1 MIKDYQKVWGITE
14 FVPTLGPTPI
24 ESKLNNELIAELKDE
39 NSFESQ
45 EDTQVSID
53 TLKLL

>member
-45 EDTQVSID
+45 EDTRVSID